1 MKYMCLFL
9 TFVLMFCSVALKEF
23 ESAPVYEQP
32 QIIRHD
38 QLTGGKTVSFS
49 KSRLQLV
56 KINIK

>member
-1 MKYMCLFL
+1 MCLFL
-9 TFVLMFCSVALKEF
+9 TLVLTICSVALKEY

-38 QLTGGKTVSFS
+38 QLKGGKTVGFS

-56 KINIK
+56 KINKI